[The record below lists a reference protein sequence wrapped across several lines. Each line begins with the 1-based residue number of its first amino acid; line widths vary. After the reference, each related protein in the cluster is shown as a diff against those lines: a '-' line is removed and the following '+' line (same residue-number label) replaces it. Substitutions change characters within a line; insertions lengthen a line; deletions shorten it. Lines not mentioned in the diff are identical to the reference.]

1 MNGGRRRIRSYMK
14 HLHDPKFIRLYF
26 LGAVFFL
33 ASAILG
39 ILLGATPLSLG
50 HLLGGIINFGAG
62 GPAATIVWYVRFPR
76 VAAGL
81 LCGSALAVAGAVI
94 QGVLANR
101 LASPSII
108 GVNSGAGLAV
118 TVCCALGVTGG
129 WRLSLFAF
137 LGAFAAVMLVSMG
150 AKKWSASRGTV
161 ILMGVAMNSLLG
173 AFSDAIT
180 SVIPEV
186 SISRNDFRIGD
197 FSGVTYGK
205 LIPAAVVILLGI
217 LALRTLA
224 GELDVL
230 ALGDETAKSLGMNT
244 SFMRLLFLLLAALL
258 SGAAVSVA
266 GLLSFVG
273 LLVPHAIRKVAG
285 NQSRHLIPLCAL
297 FGGGFVALCDTFARS
312 IFAPYELAVGIIMAF
327 LGAPFFLAL
336 LLRKGGRHG

>member
-1 MNGGRRRIRSYMK
+1 MK
-14 HLHDPKFIRLYF
+14 HLHSHKSVISLYWIG
-26 LGAVFFL
+26 GAFF
-33 ASAILG
+33 AVSAIIG
-39 ILLGATPLSLG
+39 ILLGATSLSAQELFRG
-50 HLLGGIINFGAG
+50 MISFGADD
-62 GPAATIVWYVRFPR
+62 PKATIVWYVRFPR

-81 LCGSALAVAGAVI
+81 LSGSALAVAGAVI
-94 QGVLANR
+94 QGVLANS

-118 TVCCALGVTGG
+118 TLCCAMGGTVG
-129 WRLSLFAF
+129 WRLSLVAF
-137 LGAFAAVMLVSMG
+137 VGAFAAVMAVSLG
-150 AKKWSASRGTV
+150 AKKWGASRGTV
-161 ILMGVAMNSLLG
+161 FLMGVAMNSLLG
-173 AFSDAIT
+173 AFPDAIT

-312 IFAPYELAVGIIMAF
+312 IFAPYELAVGLIMAC